1 MPNQNHA
8 EIEVVQIHP
17 DGRRAVV
24 TIRTAEKSY
33 YHALGPDG
41 LSVGVYDLAD
51 EARSAAEWAWD
62 FLEEN
67 PTIKRITLMQLIVD
81 KLIEQY
87 PLDSA
92 DVTLAPKG

>member
-1 MPNQNHA
+1 MPNQNHV
-8 EIEVVQIHP
+8 ETEVAQIHP

-24 TIRTAEKSY
+24 VIRTAGKSY

-51 EARSAAEWAWD
+51 EAKSAAEWAWD

-67 PTIKRITLMQLIVD
+67 PAIKRITLMQLIVD
-81 KLIEQY
+81 KLVEQY
-87 PLDSA
+87 PLGSA